1 MKTQIAKYLVLIE
14 YFENVYTA
22 HSNLEIQYKPY
33 QNSNSRFHRSRKT
46 TLNFVKNSKKP
57 KKPKAILIKKNK
69 DRGITLSGL
78 NKKSSTKLQ

>member
-46 TLNFVKNSKKP
+46 TLNFVKNSKKTQKTQSHP
-57 KKPKAILIKKNK
+57 DKEKQRQRHHTFWFK
-69 DRGITLSGL
+69 
-78 NKKSSTKLQ
+78 